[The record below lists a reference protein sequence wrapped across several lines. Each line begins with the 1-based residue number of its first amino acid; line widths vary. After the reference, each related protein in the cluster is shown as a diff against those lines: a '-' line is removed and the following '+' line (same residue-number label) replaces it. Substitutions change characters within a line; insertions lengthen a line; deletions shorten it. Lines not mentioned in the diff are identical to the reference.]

1 MVLGSDGAGGSG
13 YYLARAG
20 GDLDRSFGEAASGSA
35 SARADIIHPGGDD
48 APGASDGVLIDGGL
62 VVVGAA
68 QRDMWAARYLLG
80 AR

>member
-1 MVLGSDGAGGSG
+1 MSLAPLHRDGRFRERFGQGG
-13 YYLARAG
+13 
-20 GDLDRSFGEAASGSA
+20 
-35 SARADIIHPGGDD
+35 IIHPGGDD